1 MSISYYESN
10 RLFKLDTP
18 GSSYVFTVS
27 KENYLLHL
35 YYGARISDLKIEPS
49 FFRSSY
55 SSFSPDATGGEGN
68 ISPDVAMMECS
79 GNGIGDYRLSTVIVR
94 YKDGTTAT
102 DLRYLS
108 HRIFPGRPDAGALP
122 HLRLDESNADTLE
135 ITMQDP
141 ATGVIFLINYTVLRD
156 LDAIARSI
164 CVQNRSSDTIYLQKL
179 HSLCCDFPENDFD
192 LIHLYGK
199 WAKERSP
206 QRLPVMQGV
215 QSVASTRGASSH
227 YHNPGICLAKKET
240 GEEHGVCYGFNL
252 LYSGNFSA
260 DTEADGY
267 GGIRVTLG
275 IHAKDFCWKLTPG
288 DSLLSPEAIMV
299 FSGKGIGEMSRI
311 FHRVYL
317 NHVIPPYWRERKRPL
332 LLNSWEGCFFDFDEE
347 KILRLAQEGK
357 KLGIELLVMDDG
369 WFGHRNDDTSSLGDW
384 FVNENKLKGGL
395 AQLVRKVREEGLQ
408 FGIWFEPEM
417 ISPDSDLYRAH
428 PDWCVQIKGREK
440 SLARHQ
446 CVIDMTRQE
455 VRDEI
460 FRQMKAVLDS
470 CPISYVKWDFNR
482 NLTEP
487 SSLMLPPDQQ
497 GEFFH
502 RFILG
507 TYELQQRLLDE
518 YPQLLLENCS
528 GGGGRFDGGMLYYSP
543 QIWCSDNTDPIERLS
558 IQFGTSL
565 FYPASS
571 MGAHVSANRRT
582 DYDTKAAVALWGTFG
597 YELDP
602 EKLTEEQK
610 ATIKDQIAYY
620 HKTYDTIHNGDLYRL
635 TPPWKNG
642 FTCAWNFTAKD
653 QSSALLT
660 VIGIRRREFQTL
672 VVRMR
677 GLDANAIYYC
687 EEIGKSYSGA
697 FLMNAGLNLSDRDL
711 NRDGASLMLY
721 FTKQ

>member
-1 MSISYYESN
+1 MSVSYYEKN

-18 GSSYVFTVS
+18 RSSYLFAVS
-27 KENYLLHL
+27 DENYLLHL
-35 YYGARISDLKIEPS
+35 YYGARVSDHEIAPS
-49 FFRSSY
+49 FYRSSY
-55 SSFSPDATGGEGN
+55 ASFSPDATGGTGN
-68 ISPDVAMMECS
+68 ISPDVSMMEVS
-79 GNGIGDYRLSTVIVR
+79 GSGVGDFRLSTVILR
-94 YKDGTTAT
+94 YADGTSAT
-102 DLRYLS
+102 DLRYVS
-108 HRIFPGRPDAGALP
+108 HRIYTGRPDAGALP
-122 HLRLDESNADTLE
+122 HVRLTENEADTLE

-141 ATGVIFLINYTVLRD
+141 ATGVQFLLYYTVLRE
-156 LDAIARSI
+156 LDALVRSI
-164 CVQNRSSDTIYLQKL
+164 RVVNQSDETVYIEKL
-179 HSLCCDFPENDFD
+179 HSLCCDFPQNDFD

-206 QRLPVMQGV
+206 QRLPVMQGI

-227 YHNPGICLAKKET
+227 YHNPGICLAKKDTAEES
-240 GEEHGVCYGFNL
+240 GECFGFNL

-267 GGIRVTLG
+267 GGTRVTMG
-275 IHAKDFCWKLTPG
+275 IHPKDFRWRLEKG
-288 DSLLSPEAIMV
+288 DSLLSPEAVTV
-299 FSGKGIGEMSRI
+299 FSGQGLGEMSRI
-311 FHRVYL
+311 YHRLYL
-317 NHVIPPYWRERKRPL
+317 SHIISPYWRERKRPL
-332 LLNSWEGCFFDFDEE
+332 LLNSWEGCYFHFDSD
-347 KILRLAQEGK
+347 KLVRLAREGK
-357 KLGIELLVMDDG
+357 ELGMEMLVMDDG
-369 WFGHRNDDTSSLGDW
+369 WFGKRDDDTCSLGDW

-395 AQLVRKVREEGLQ
+395 AELVRRVREEGLA

-460 FRQMKAVLDS
+460 FRQMKAIMDS
-470 CPISYVKWDFNR
+470 CPITYLKWDFNR

-487 SSLMLPPDQQ
+487 SSLALPPERQ

-502 RFILG
+502 RFVLG

-518 YPQLLLENCS
+518 YPTLLLENCS

-571 MGAHVSANRRT
+571 MGAHVSANQRT
-582 DYDTKAAVALWGTFG
+582 GYDTKAAVALWGTFG

-602 EKLTEEQK
+602 EKLTDEDKE
-610 ATIKDQIAYY
+610 TIKTQVAYY
-620 HKTYDTIHNGDLYRL
+620 HKTYETIHNGDLYRL
-635 TPPWKNG
+635 IPPWENG
-642 FTCAWNFTAKD
+642 ATCAWNFAARDK
-653 QSSALLT
+653 SSALLT
-660 VIGIRRREFQTL
+660 VISIRKREFQTL
-672 VVRMR
+672 IVRMR
-677 GLDANAIYYC
+677 GLEEEAVYRC
-687 EEIGKSYSGA
+687 EETGEKYTGA
-697 FLMNAGLNLSDRDL
+697 FLMNAGLNLTDRDL
-711 NRDGASLMLY
+711 NRDGASLLLY